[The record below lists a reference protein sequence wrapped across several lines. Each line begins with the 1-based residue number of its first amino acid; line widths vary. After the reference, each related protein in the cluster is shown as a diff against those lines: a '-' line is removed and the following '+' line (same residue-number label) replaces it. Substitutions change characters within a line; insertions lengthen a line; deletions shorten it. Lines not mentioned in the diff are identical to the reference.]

1 MINLGLHI
9 INSKGQ
15 KAFVGD
21 KIKLDLLVQGWIN
34 KEEVYTI
41 TKIDLDG
48 TITLNN
54 YIGQHISGIKDF
66 RVISRLKK

>member
-1 MINLGLHI
+1 M
-9 INSKGQ
+9 
-15 KAFVGD
+15 
-21 KIKLDLLVQGWIN
+21 LVQGWVS
-34 KEEVYTI
+34 KEKVYTV

-48 TITLNN
+48 TVTLNN

>member
-21 KIKLDLLVQGWIN
+21 EIKLDLLVQGWMS
-34 KEEVYTI
+34 KEKVYTV

-48 TITLNN
+48 TVTLNN
-54 YIGQHISGIKDF
+54 YIG
-66 RVISRLKK
+66 